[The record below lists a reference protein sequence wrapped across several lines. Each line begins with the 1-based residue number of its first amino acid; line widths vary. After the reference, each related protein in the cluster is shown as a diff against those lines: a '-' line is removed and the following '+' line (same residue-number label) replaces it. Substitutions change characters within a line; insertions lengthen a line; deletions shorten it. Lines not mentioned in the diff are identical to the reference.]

1 MASSSGAFV
10 SGVEDTTCV
19 FRYADPGHA
28 ADRVRLW
35 TDLHLA
41 DSALARVDG
50 GWELRVAD
58 AGVDRVEY
66 LFEVD
71 DEHVTD
77 PGNDLGV
84 DGAFGRHS
92 VLELPGYRAPGWLSI
107 DQVPATRESTVLA
120 TGDGDVAVEL
130 WTPAAETGC
139 ELPLLLVHDGPEMD
153 AYGRITQYAGAMIA
167 AGRLP
172 AFRVALLSPG
182 PDRNERYAANPAYAR
197 ALTGEVVP
205 RLRATYPTLGRP
217 VLAGESLG
225 AVAALY
231 AAWTSPGTFGG
242 LLLQSGSFFTP
253 ATDPQ
258 EEGYVRWGRLTGFVA
273 TVHAATRAAPN
284 APRVALTCGT
294 AEENLANNRLMAD
307 QLRAVGMQVSWGEI
321 RDGHTWTCW
330 RDLLDPHLT
339 ALCRAVW
346 P

>member
-1 MASSSGAFV
+1 MAFC

-19 FRYADPGHA
+19 FRYDDADHA
-28 ADRVRLW
+28 ASAVRLW
-35 TDLHLA
+35 TDLDLA
-41 DSALARVDG
+41 ETALAKVDG
-50 GWELRVAD
+50 GWELRLPD
-58 AGVDRVEY
+58 PPVDRVEY
-66 LFEVD
+66 LFDVD
-71 DEHVTD
+71 GDYRTD
-77 PGNDLGV
+77 AGNPVGV

-92 VLELPGYRAPGWLSI
+92 VLELPGYAAPGWLSI
-107 DQVPATRESTVLA
+107 DPVAGSREALVLE
-120 TGDGDVAVEL
+120 TGDGEVAVEV
-130 WTPAAETGC
+130 WTPAAVSIQE

-167 AGRLP
+167 TGRLP

-182 PDRNERYAANPAYAR
+182 PDRNERYSANPAYAR
-197 ALTGEVVP
+197 ALTDEIVP
-205 RLRATYPTLGRP
+205 RLRASYPTLGRP
-217 VLAGESLG
+217 VLVGESLG

-231 AAWTSPGTFGG
+231 ASWTSPGTFGG
-242 LLLQSGSFFTP
+242 LFLQSGSFFT
-253 ATDPQ
+253 AETDPQ
-258 EEGYVRWGRLTGFVA
+258 ERGYVRWSRLTGFVA

-294 AEENLANNRLMAD
+294 AEENLANNLVMAD
-307 QLRAVGMQVSWGEI
+307 HLRAVGMQVSWGEI